1 MFLILAVCDALGVG
15 EQARAVLAL
24 MVLIGWIIVTRSG
37 RRETD
42 GN

>member
-1 MFLILAVCDALGVG
+1 MEPF
-15 EQARAVLAL
+15 ARAVLAL
-24 MVLIGWIIVTRSG
+24 MVLIGWVIVTRSS